1 MDGAPHGG
9 PGAGRSGRSEGSGR
23 THLHRGR
30 HRRRPALQ
38 GARHAGGSAHGRWQ
52 QAAGPR
58 HRAQAVAHAR
68 WTPAQCTGTRAGH
81 RRGAARGRPHRSPD
95 PRAEGTRRGGHRS
108 PGMTRIFFNEVVTR
122 DGFQIEPRFVP
133 TDAKV
138 ALVDALS
145 PCGYA
150 KIEVTS
156 FTSAKAI
163 PMLRDAD
170 EVMGRIQ
177 RVPGVEYT
185 VLVPNVR
192 GAERALESRADE
204 LNLVM
209 STSETHNLANLRM
222 PREKSFAGLRDVI
235 ALARGRAPVNVS
247 LSTSFGCPM
256 EGDVPQDE
264 VLRWADRFAQLGV
277 RGLTI
282 CDTTGMAHPAQV
294 SRMVEALQQRFGELQ
309 LTLHFHN
316 TRGMGL
322 ANVLA
327 AVQGGIVRF
336 DGSLGGL
343 GGCPYAP
350 GASGNISSEDAI
362 HMLDAMGFD
371 TGIDLPPL
379 LQLARQLPQ
388 LLGHDVPGQVAK
400 AGRIVD
406 LHPAPASVA
415 QLRQANA

>member
-1 MDGAPHGG
+1 MK
-9 PGAGRSGRSEGSGR
+9 
-23 THLHRGR
+23 
-30 HRRRPALQ
+30 
-38 GARHAGGSAHGRWQ
+38 
-52 QAAGPR
+52 
-58 HRAQAVAHAR
+58 
-68 WTPAQCTGTRAGH
+68 
-81 RRGAARGRPHRSPD
+81 
-95 PRAEGTRRGGHRS
+95 
-108 PGMTRIFFNEVVTR
+108 RIFFNEVVTR
-122 DGFQIEPRFVP
+122 DGFQIEPEFVP

-138 ALVDALS
+138 ALIDELGE
-145 PCGYA
+145 CGFA

-163 PMLRDAD
+163 PMLRDAE
-170 EVMGRIQ
+170 EVMGRIR

-222 PREKSFAGLRDVI
+222 PREKSFAGLKEVI
-235 ALARGRAPVNVS
+235 ALAAGQVPVNVS
-247 LSTSFGCPM
+247 LSTCFGCPM

-277 RGLTI
+277 RGLTL

-294 SRMVEALQQRFGELQ
+294 TRMAEALRARFGGLQ

-327 AVQGGIVRF
+327 AVQAGITRF

-350 GASGNISSEDAI
+350 GASGNISSEDAV
-362 HMLDAMGFD
+362 HMLQAMGYD
-371 TGIDLPPL
+371 TGIDMARLLSAARRLP
-379 LQLARQLPQ
+379 RIV
-388 LLGHDVPGQVAK
+388 GHDVPGQVAK
-400 AGRIVD
+400 AGRITD
-406 LHPAPASVA
+406 LHPAPA
-415 QLRQANA
+415 